1 MQLSAV
7 GRIILRMVSPH
18 LFQAVILMVRMDYIV
33 PLLVVVAIMQQV
45 KLVLL

>member
-18 LFQAVILMVRMDYIV
+18 LFQVVIPMVRMDYIV
-33 PLLVVVAIMQQV
+33 LLLVVVAIMQLV